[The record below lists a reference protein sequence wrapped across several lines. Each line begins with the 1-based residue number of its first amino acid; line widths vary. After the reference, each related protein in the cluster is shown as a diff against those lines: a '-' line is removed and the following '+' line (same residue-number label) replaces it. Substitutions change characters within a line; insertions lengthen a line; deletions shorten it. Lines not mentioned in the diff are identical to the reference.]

1 VLDRLLGMLAEG
13 GVHTPA
19 QLAVQLGVSERLAE
33 LMLADLSKM
42 GYLRPISSVT
52 CQELPT
58 GGAGPCT
65 GCPVAGTCAVS
76 GTSGQVWALTNKAT
90 R

>member
-1 VLDRLLGMLAEG
+1 MLDRLLEMLAEG
-13 GVHTPA
+13 GVHTSA
-19 QLAVQLGVSERLAE
+19 QLAVQLGVSERLVE

-52 CQELPT
+52 CQALPT

-76 GTSGQVWALTNKAT
+76 GPGSQVWARTNKAP